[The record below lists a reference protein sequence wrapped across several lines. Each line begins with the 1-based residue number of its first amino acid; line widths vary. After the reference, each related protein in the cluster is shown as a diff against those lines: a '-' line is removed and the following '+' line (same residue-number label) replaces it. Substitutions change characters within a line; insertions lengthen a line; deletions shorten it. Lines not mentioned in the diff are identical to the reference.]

1 MLRVIDLLRLP
12 SLSEAYVAAGGKGI
26 FNVIH
31 KFEVLE
37 ETYPSVV
44 RFLTEH
50 TVYLTNFWS
59 LAEDKES
66 RIRLIEE
73 MISHHCA
80 GIGIMP
86 GVHLNNVIDPEIL
99 QLANEKSFPMMPFWA
114 SAEARNAE
122 FSLAVRSL
130 NSCAYICASSSR

>member
-50 TVYLTNFWS
+50 TVYLTNF
-59 LAEDKES
+59 
-66 RIRLIEE
+66 
-73 MISHHCA
+73 
-80 GIGIMP
+80 
-86 GVHLNNVIDPEIL
+86 
-99 QLANEKSFPMMPFWA
+99 
-114 SAEARNAE
+114 
-122 FSLAVRSL
+122 
-130 NSCAYICASSSR
+130 

>member
-86 GVHLNNVIDPEIL
+86 GVHLDNVIDPEIL
-99 QLANEKSFPMMPFWA
+99 QLANEKSFPIIYIPE
-114 SAEARNAE
+114 S
-122 FSLAVRSL
+122 VRWG
-130 NSCAYICASSSR
+130 I